1 MHPDTRPDTRPLVN
15 GHQVVGAGFAAATAA
30 FVTSGFGVA
39 GTLLGA
45 ALTAM
50 IITGGSAILKA
61 YFESVTGNARKV
73 PRKLRERR
81 NRWKAGRSAEPPDT
95 LPVRPDLQDNF
106 MGRVR
111 AALGWFSHLPPPT
124 RRSILV
130 KGLIGTAVAFVI
142 GMGAIYAVEKGI
154 GNSLSCGLW
163 AECPTG
169 ATPGIHLAGGDGTGA
184 APTINVGRAKTNAA
198 TPQNGT
204 QNPLQP
210 QNSGVQNPAPPE
222 KQQGLPQASPDS
234 GSNQTPRIPKSRE
247 QVRPQTPQEE
257 PVAPQKRPVAPQ
269 DQPVKPG
276 SEQPPPLQQSP
287 SKGGAEVPIQHGV
300 PSGAD
305 QQSAPS
311 K

>member
-1 MHPDTRPDTRPLVN
+1 
-15 GHQVVGAGFAAATAA
+15 
-30 FVTSGFGVA
+30 
-39 GTLLGA
+39 
-45 ALTAM
+45 
-50 IITGGSAILKA
+50 
-61 YFESVTGNARKV
+61 V
-73 PRKLRERR
+73 PHKLRERR
-81 NRWKAGRSAEPPDT
+81 NRWKAGRSAEPPAT
-95 LPVRPDLQDNF
+95 LPGRPDLRDNF

-111 AALGWFSHLPPPT
+111 AALGWFSHLPPLT

-169 ATPGIHLAGGDGTGA
+169 ATPGIHFAGGNGTGA
-184 APTINVGRAKTNAA
+184 APTINVGRVTTNTA
-198 TPQNGT
+198 TPQTGT
-204 QNPLQP
+204 ENPLQP
-210 QNSGVQNPAPPE
+210 QNSGVQNPAPP

-257 PVAPQKRPVAPQ
+257 PVTPGNERIAPQKEPVT
-269 DQPVKPG
+269 PG
-276 SEQPPPLQQSP
+276 SERQQTPPQQSP
-287 SKGGAEVPIQHGV
+287 SEGGSEVPIQQGV

-311 K
+311 Q

>member
-1 MHPDTRPDTRPLVN
+1 
-15 GHQVVGAGFAAATAA
+15 
-30 FVTSGFGVA
+30 
-39 GTLLGA
+39 
-45 ALTAM
+45 M
-50 IITGGSAILKA
+50 IITGGSAILGF
-61 YFESVTGNARKV
+61 YLESVPSKLRAR
-73 PRKLRERR
+73 RERR
-81 NRWKAGRSAEPPDT
+81 KAGRHAVPDT
-95 LPVRPDLQDNF
+95 LPERPDLRDNF
-106 MGRVR
+106 MGRMR
-111 AALGWFSHLPPPT
+111 AGMGWFSELPLLT

-130 KGLIGTAVAFVI
+130 KGFIAGAVAFMI
-142 GMGAIYAVEKGI
+142 GIGAVYAAETII

-163 AECPTG
+163 SNCPKG
-169 ATPGIHLAGGDGTGA
+169 ATPGTHLGGEDSVGA
-184 APTINVGRAKTNAA
+184 SPTITLGRAKTNTTT
-198 TPQNGT
+198 TPQNV
-204 QNPLQP
+204 P
-210 QNSGVQNPAPPE
+210 QNRDQNTLKPRNSNVQQHPAASPE

>member
-1 MHPDTRPDTRPLVN
+1 VSDPPRQAPVVS

-61 YFESVTGNARKV
+61 YFESVTGNARMV

-81 NRWKAGRSAEPPDT
+81 NRWKAGRSAEPPTT
-95 LPVRPDLQDNF
+95 LPGRPDLRDNF
-106 MGRVR
+106 LGRVR
-111 AALGWFSHLPPPT
+111 AALGWFSHLPTLT

-142 GMGAIYAVEKGI
+142 GMGTIYAVEKSI

-169 ATPGIHLAGGDGTGA
+169 ATPGIHFAGGDGTGA
-184 APTINVGRAKTNAA
+184 APTINVRRAKTNTA
-198 TPQNGT
+198 TQLNGT
-204 QNPLQP
+204 QIPLQS
-210 QNSGVQNPAPPE
+210 QNSGVQNHAPPM
-222 KQQGLPQASPDS
+222 QQGVPQASPDS
-234 GSNQTPRIPKSRE
+234 GSNQTPRILKSRE
-247 QVRPQTPQEE
+247 QVQSQTPQEE
-257 PVAPQKRPVAPQ
+257 PVTPGNEPVAPQ
-269 DQPVKPG
+269 KEPVKPG
-276 SEQPPPLQQSP
+276 SERQQTPQESP
-287 SKGGAEVPIQHGV
+287 YKGGAEVPIQQGV
-300 PSGAD
+300 PSSVD